1 MDNNENVDYSEVE
14 EETKEKKKKEKKM
27 SKEEKRISEL
37 EEQVATLNE
46 KYLYALAQMK
56 DLHKTY
62 EKENAISVKYVTHDL
77 MLELLPIIDVF
88 SMVLDNPNIP
98 SEVSAY
104 FKGFELVFNQFKD
117 LMERHQVSEINCK
130 IGDMFDYNIHN
141 GVETI
146 ETENEEETIYLKVN
160 EEYKEPGYK
169 IVNNNGEDV
178 TNIVEVKVEGEVDVS
193 KKGTYTLTYK
203 FKGPNNE
210 EIQKIRKVIVIDN
223 KLELSLNKTYYT
235 NDNVIINIKAEVE
248 DRINITKNTDKD
260 IAISFSSRYMMDAL
274 KTFNEEE
281 LLILLNDDSSPIIL
295 KSIKDESL
303 IQLILPIKTY

>member
-1 MDNNENVDYSEVE
+1 MENNENVDYSEVE

-62 EKENAISVKYVTHDL
+62 EKENAISIKYVTHDL

-130 IGDMFDYNIHN
+130 IGDVFDYNIHN

-146 ETENEEETIYLKVN
+146 ETENEEENNQICAILQK
-160 EEYKEPGYK
+160 GYK
-169 IVNNNGEDV
+169 IGDKVLRPVSVKVYSYASEE
-178 TNIVEVKVEGEVDVS
+178 TEEVKEENIEQEENLEATSENSEEDKGE
-193 KKGTYTLTYK
+193 
-203 FKGPNNE
+203 
-210 EIQKIRKVIVIDN
+210 
-223 KLELSLNKTYYT
+223 
-235 NDNVIINIKAEVE
+235 
-248 DRINITKNTDKD
+248 
-260 IAISFSSRYMMDAL
+260 
-274 KTFNEEE
+274 
-281 LLILLNDDSSPIIL
+281 
-295 KSIKDESL
+295 
-303 IQLILPIKTY
+303 

>member
-1 MDNNENVDYSEVE
+1 MDNNETVNYSEVE
-14 EETKEKKKKEKKM
+14 EAKKEKKKEKKM

-130 IGDMFDYNIHN
+130 VNDKFDHNIHN
-141 GVETI
+141 GVEKV
-146 ETENEEETIYLKVN
+146 ETE
-160 EEYKEPGYK
+160 KEDEDGQICAILQKGYK
-169 IVNNNGEDV
+169 IGDKVLRPV
-178 TNIVEVKVEGEVDVS
+178 SVKVYSYES
-193 KKGTYTLTYK
+193 KKENFEQQENLEAK
-203 FKGPNNE
+203 SENSEEDKGE
-210 EIQKIRKVIVIDN
+210 
-223 KLELSLNKTYYT
+223 
-235 NDNVIINIKAEVE
+235 
-248 DRINITKNTDKD
+248 
-260 IAISFSSRYMMDAL
+260 
-274 KTFNEEE
+274 
-281 LLILLNDDSSPIIL
+281 
-295 KSIKDESL
+295 
-303 IQLILPIKTY
+303 

>member
-104 FKGFELVFNQFKD
+104 FKGFELVFNQFKQILD
-117 LMERHQVSEINCK
+117 RHGVSEIKCS
-130 IGDMFDYNIHN
+130 IGDKFDYNVHN
-141 GVETI
+141 GVEKVEVEDGEHDTI
-146 ETENEEETIYLKVN
+146 AQVLQK
-160 EEYKEPGYK
+160 GYK
-169 IVNNNGEDV
+169 IGDKVLRPV
-178 TNIVEVKVEGEVDVS
+178 SVKVYSVINHDTEIEQEDATISEEDKGE
-193 KKGTYTLTYK
+193 
-203 FKGPNNE
+203 
-210 EIQKIRKVIVIDN
+210 
-223 KLELSLNKTYYT
+223 
-235 NDNVIINIKAEVE
+235 
-248 DRINITKNTDKD
+248 
-260 IAISFSSRYMMDAL
+260 
-274 KTFNEEE
+274 
-281 LLILLNDDSSPIIL
+281 
-295 KSIKDESL
+295 
-303 IQLILPIKTY
+303 